1 MSKSECYTRR
11 FPTTILAQHSEA
23 TLLRHCF
30 ERLQHDSNI
39 ATQCWAENRRC
50 ESSRVV
56 ALQLCPPLQFGP
68 LTYQPIEWG
77 FVSSNQSAL

>member
-1 MSKSECYTRR
+1 MAFSRKIN
-11 FPTTILAQHSEA
+11 F
-23 TLLRHCF
+23 LRENKIEINF
-30 ERLQHDSNI
+30 FRSSWP
-39 ATQCWAENRRC
+39 WAPAFFNEN
-50 ESSRVV
+50 EFV